1 VLNLPDEQGIQV
13 VAANI
18 QGGQTTQS
26 VVVPMQRIAPITEG
40 QTLYTVDLNGQITG
54 QDPATGAQTALN
66 GNINAL
72 FLFNAGGRNVEFSA
86 DNSAAMNAILRR

>member
-1 VLNLPDEQGIQV
+1 MIASFI

-26 VVVPMQRIAPITEG
+26 MVVPMQSCSNNSMPN
-40 QTLYTVDLNGQITG
+40 TLFSKLEWTDYRSRSSNRK
-54 QDPATGAQTALN
+54 PCHF

-72 FLFNAGGRNVEFSA
+72 FLLNAGEQNVEFSA
-86 DNSAAMNAILRR
+86 DNSVALNAVLT